1 MKLATIAIVTLLATA
16 AQAQD
21 TRVWTVETPKGG
33 DAWLRYATPQ
43 MSDQVA
49 AFRCVPKSG
58 QVQVLVRLE
67 KALTARIPL
76 SVTLTSAPASA
87 TLRGV
92 AEPNPGSGGSIAAT
106 EFSTRAP
113 VVAAFKRTGVIGVT
127 ALGETLALPA
137 APKSAVRKFFGAC
150 K

>member
-1 MKLATIAIVTLLATA
+1 
-16 AQAQD
+16 
-21 TRVWTVETPKGG
+21 
-33 DAWLRYATPQ
+33 
-43 MSDQVA
+43 
-49 AFRCVPKSG
+49 
-58 QVQVLVRLE
+58 
-67 KALTARIPL
+67 
-76 SVTLTSAPASA
+76 
-87 TLRGV
+87 V